1 MKGILKMKTRTL
13 LTVMALA
20 IAVAFTP
27 GVGTLDAS
35 AATKTPSKPSI
46 TSTSVELANITIKW
60 DKASRAKTYQVARRT
75 SYKKWCYVKRVRGTK
90 ANRNKYTQPGKYKV
104 VRINK
109 GRHKGKLKV
118 YKYKTLYSY
127 KVLKSNLKTRSYT
140 YKAPERGTTYTLTV
154 RAVNGKKKG
163 KWVAKSATTWNKD
176 TVLVDGVKHTHKWDK
191 QYKDETRTTT
201 KKVLVDTIEHT
212 TKIGTNT
219 VCITCNEPI
228 LFTEGETEPSNQEIY
243 NALQEHNISTGCNS
257 EGTKFEDKS
266 ETTYENIYEDREV
279 EETVQVLSSYKC
291 SCGATKT
298 LGGKVTEHVHSWDT
312 RTNYKTAYKTV
323 TYGRTIIVC
332 KDCWKRLPVKYR
344 DAEGVWHDYV
354 EKYNPDNWYSACPE
368 ATEHLFWE
376 AEENNG
382 TGSSYSE
389 TEDYKTEKVAY
400 KVPYT
405 ETYCTTCGKIK

>member
-1 MKGILKMKTRTL
+1 MKGILKMKTRTF

-60 DKASRAKTYQVARRT
+60 SKASRAKTYQVARRT
-75 SYKKWCYVKRVRGTK
+75 SYKKWCYVKRVRGTQ

-104 VRINK
+104 VRIKK

-127 KVLKSNLKTRSYT
+127 KILKSNLKTRSYT
-140 YKAPERGTTYTLTV
+140 YKAPKRGTTYTLTV

-163 KWVAKSATTWNKD
+163 KWVAKSATTWNEN

-228 LFTEGETEPSNQEIY
+228 LFTEGEAEPTNQEIY
-243 NALQEHNISTGCNS
+243 NALQEHSSTGCNS

-298 LGGKVTEHVHSWDT
+298 LGGKITEHAHTWAT

-323 TYGRTIIVC
+323 EYLKDYIVC
-332 KDCWKRLPVKYR
+332 NHCEKRFIVHYR
-344 DAEGVWHDYV
+344 DADGVWHDYV
-354 EKYNPDNWYSACPE
+354 ERKNPDNWYSSCPE
-368 ATEHLFWE
+368 ATTHQK
-376 AEENNG
+376 EEMKING
-382 TGSSYSE
+382 YIGSMRDE
-389 TEDYKTEKVAY
+389 TEEYKTEKVAY

-405 ETYCTTCGKIK
+405 ETYCTTCGKVK